1 LKILNHREHRD
12 HREDLGGDIS
22 EQVIGCALRVH
33 QALGPGLLE
42 TAYSSCLAHEL
53 SLSGLH
59 FEKEKGLP
67 ISYRGTNL
75 DCGFRLDFLVADQL
89 VLEVKAVERLL
100 PVHEAQLLTYLRL
113 SDKRL
118 GLLINFNVPMLK
130 HGIRR
135 IAN

>member
-1 LKILNHREHRD
+1 MNHRGHRE
-12 HREDLGGDIS
+12 HREDLGGGLS

-42 TAYSSCLAHEL
+42 TAYSGCLDHEL
-53 SLSGLH
+53 SLSRLPL
-59 FEKEKGLP
+59 EKEKGMP
-67 ISYRGTNL
+67 ISYRGVDL

-130 HGIRR
+130 QGIRR